1 MRTNVNDP
9 MNIFVKEWTGYPE
22 PMAKLVLFL
31 LTAALASAQNA
42 TTDLNRQVAELRDL
56 VLKLQTRLDDLE
68 KRSPPPAPQTAAT
81 NAKDAVVAS
90 IPPSTKDAAAAPAI
104 SGLFEGATI
113 NFLFDGYYGFNFNS
127 PIGRT
132 NLLRAYDVSSNSFS
146 LNQADVVIENAADPA
161 DGKHFGAR
169 LDLQFGQA
177 TATLQGSAVNEP
189 RPDIYRN
196 IFQAY
201 GTFAPNNKLTLDFG
215 KWSSSIGLE
224 GNYTQDQVNYSR
236 SFFFDFLPFYHMG
249 VRAAYK
255 VTDALT
261 VNYWVDNGT
270 QQTEAFNNFKDQLFG
285 FVAQPRK
292 NLSWTANYYLGQEHP
307 DVIYFPY
314 TNPPGL
320 PTIQGESFE
329 PIIPAPKGKTDIF
342 DSYTTWQPTDRW
354 TFALEGDYVIE
365 RLQTTSAPVHVAGG
379 EFLARYQL
387 TKRVALA
394 GRGEYLTDRGGLYSG
409 TTQAL
414 KEATLT
420 TEYKVAAG
428 FAVKL
433 EWRRDFSN
441 QRYFLTDMLGVLSKE
456 QTTATVG
463 VVWWFGKKTGPW

>member
-1 MRTNVNDP
+1 
-9 MNIFVKEWTGYPE
+9 
-22 PMAKLVLFL
+22 MAKFVLL
-31 LTAALASAQNA
+31 MMVAAVCRAQDSTA
-42 TTDLNRQVAELRDL
+42 DLNRQVAELRDL
-56 VLKLQTRLDDLE
+56 VLKLQSRIDDLE
-68 KRSPPPAPQTAAT
+68 KRSPAPPDAVGASVPAP
-81 NAKDAVVAS
+81 
-90 IPPSTKDAAAAPAI
+90 PAAAPAP
-104 SGLFEGATI
+104 SPVATMLGDTTF

-146 LNQADVVIENAADPA
+146 LNQADVVIENAADA
-161 DGKHFGAR
+161 SAGKHFGAR
-169 LDLQFGQA
+169 VDLQFGQA

-201 GTFAPNNKLTLDFG
+201 GTWAPTTKLTLDFG

-224 GNYTQDQVNYSR
+224 GNYTQDQINYSR
-236 SFFFDFLPFYHMG
+236 SYLFDFLPFYHMG

-255 VTDALT
+255 VNDALT
-261 VNYWVDNGT
+261 VNYWIDNGT
-270 QQTEAFNNFKDQLFG
+270 QQTEAFNNFKDELFG

-292 NLSWTANYYLGQEHP
+292 NFSWTANYYLGQEHP

-320 PTIQGESFE
+320 PTLQGESFE
-329 PIIPAPKGKTDIF
+329 PISPAPKGKTHIF
-342 DSYTTWQPTDRW
+342 DSYASWQPTPRL
-354 TFALEGDYVIE
+354 TLAFEGDYVIE
-365 RLQTTSAPVHVAGG
+365 RLQTISPPIHVDGG
-379 EFLARYQL
+379 AFYTRYQL
-387 TKRVALA
+387 TKKFALA
-394 GRGEYLTDRGGLYSG
+394 GRTEYLTDRGGLYSG

-420 TEYKVAAG
+420 TEYKASDG
-428 FAVKL
+428 FLVRL

-441 QRYFLTDMLGVLSKE
+441 QKYFLTDTLGLLSKE